1 MIESVKSIFKT
12 HPVIVAA
19 YIFGSRV
26 YGKGRKTSDYDFAIL
41 NKGQYTLDEQLDL
54 TLKLAQTLD
63 VKLDSIDL
71 IELNRAPVELAFE
84 IISKGKLIYCRN
96 DDLRVEFETRLLR
109 EYLDLKPYL
118 DLYYNHMYKRLSRKH
133 PNRTTKENAD
143 NLSRS
148 SFPVLHS
155 KQL

>member
-1 MIESVKSIFKT
+1 MIESIKSIFKT
-12 HPVIVAA
+12 HPGIVAA

-41 NKGQYTLDEQLDL
+41 NKEQYALDKQLDL

-71 IELNRAPVELAFE
+71 IELNRAPAELAFE
-84 IISKGKLIYCRN
+84 VISKGKLIYCRN

-118 DLYYNHMYKRLSRKH
+118 DLYYNHMYKRL
-133 PNRTTKENAD
+133 TKGSQENTL
-143 NLSRS
+143 NI
-148 SFPVLHS
+148 
-155 KQL
+155 